1 VRTVTR
7 IAQRRVVA
15 AWKSTAFTLFTMGG
29 VLFAICA
36 LTASYGGY
44 EQVVSFLEVGTA
56 SLLAMYFLQE
66 LIVVALLRG
75 RPAMREEFPVFHEAV
90 DELMKG
96 KWIMRRPRLWIVK
109 MPEDVPNAVAFGPGV
124 FGWHSIAITESLYR
138 LMSVEE
144 LKLIVGH
151 EFAHIRCKDT
161 GILTALSFVLNGSS
175 TLGKYLRSSGNPFAM
190 IAGYIIA
197 GATKYLLPIGTAAIQ
212 QEREFAADAL
222 AAMYFGSPLP
232 LISGLRKL
240 EAEFKRLNKSKK
252 RRKGSILSD
261 LYISHPKMDVRIA
274 ALEALTHDHLENK
287 EQ

>member
-1 VRTVTR
+1 
-7 IAQRRVVA
+7 
-15 AWKSTAFTLFTMGG
+15 MGG

-36 LTASYGGY
+36 LTANYGGY

-66 LIVVALLRG
+66 IIVVILLRG
-75 RPAMREEFPVFHEAV
+75 RPAMREEFPLFHQAV

-96 KWIMRRPRLWIVK
+96 KWVMMRPRLWIVK
-109 MPEDVPNAVAFGPGV
+109 MPEDVPNAVAFGPGL

-138 LMSVEE
+138 LMSDEE
-144 LKLIVGH
+144 LKLIIGH

-161 GILTALSFVLNGSS
+161 GILTALSFVVNGSS
-175 TLGKYLRSSGNPFAM
+175 TLGKYLRNSGNPFAM
-190 IAGYIIA
+190 IAGYLIG
-197 GATKYLLPIGTAAIQ
+197 GATRYLLPIGTAAIQ

-222 AAMYFGSPLP
+222 ASIYFGTPLP

-240 EAEFKRLNKSKK
+240 EAEFKKLNKPK
-252 RRKGSILSD
+252 RPRKGSILSD
-261 LYISHPKMDVRIA
+261 LYISHPRMDVRIA
-274 ALEALTHDHLENK
+274 ALEALTHENQQNK